1 MQGILRPNT
10 IILSGI
16 LDAPAERIIA
26 KGRFVL
32 CLISLLSV
40 HLYPI
45 EPAQYSA
52 AVILALTVYTV
63 LSAGLVALTYRR
75 FLSPSIQRLIH
86 FADFT
91 IISLLLFL
99 TEGLTSPPLV
109 LSTFVL
115 STFVLLAATFRR
127 WKWQEVAAT
136 AVAFGLVLLGASTIR
151 EVITKSSPAGSDL
164 TIAITFGVY
173 LIVVGALL
181 AYVSASNDRS
191 RRQFERLAQP
201 VPNKTASPIEQ
212 ILAHAALVLEA
223 PRILVVWEEAEEP
236 YVYWSY
242 LRNGHYQESRE
253 FVGTFGNLVDPSL
266 RNISFLMDNARLE
279 FLWESNGPR
288 RIQSPAIDTD
298 LVAKFSICSVTTAA
312 FAGTICTG
320 RVFALDC
327 GDPTDNLV
335 LAKLISCRI
344 GMRLDRLALQRQT
357 EAAIVAREKMRLIQ
371 DLHDGVLQSLSA
383 ATLQLS
389 LVDKTP
395 DPASRLAL
403 VTQLLAKEQRRI
415 RKFVEET
422 HIKSTSLQGA
432 VVNGDLRQVVQD
444 SGHYWNCTTSFSLA
458 PDNATIP
465 EPIVDQ
471 LSFMLTEA
479 VANAARHGGAS
490 NIEVAMER
498 ADGHLDINIR
508 DNGRG
513 FAPPVEHK
521 HVDQPASIRE
531 RVRALGGSINVTSFP
546 DGAELAIRVPLP

>member
-1 MQGILRPNT
+1 MPLLRILQRIVRSETILR
-10 IILSGI
+10 SDI
-16 LDAPAERIIA
+16 LDAPAEQIIA
-26 KGRFVL
+26 QGRFVL

-40 HLYPI
+40 HLHPT

-52 AVILALTVYTV
+52 AVILVLTVYTV

-75 FLSPSIQRLIH
+75 FLSPSTQQLIH

-99 TEGLTSPPLV
+99 IEGLTSPSLV
-109 LSTFVL
+109 LSTLVL

-127 WKWQEVAAT
+127 WKWQEVVAT
-136 AVAFGLVLLGASTIR
+136 AAAFGLVLLVANIIR
-151 EVITKSSPAGSDL
+151 EVITKSSPVGGDL
-164 TIAITFGVY
+164 TIAITLGAY

-181 AYVSASNDRS
+181 AYVNASNERS
-191 RRQFERLAQP
+191 RKRFERLAQP
-201 VPNKTASPIEQ
+201 VPLASPIEQ
-212 ILAHAALVLEA
+212 ILAHAALILEA

-242 LRNGHYQESRE
+242 LRNGYYQEGRE
-253 FVGTFGNLVDPSL
+253 SAGKFGNLVDPCVS
-266 RNISFLMDNARLE
+266 D
-279 FLWESNGPR
+279 GPR
-288 RIQSPAIDTD
+288 RIQSPVIDTD
-298 LVAKFSICSVTTAA
+298 LVAKFSICSVITAA
-312 FAGTICTG
+312 FAATICTG

-327 GDPTDNLV
+327 GGATDDLV

-344 GMRLDRLALQRQT
+344 GMRLDRVALQRQT
-357 EAAIVAREKMRLIQ
+357 EAGIAARERMYLIQ

-403 VTQLLAKEQRRI
+403 VMQLLAKEQRRI
-415 RKFVEET
+415 REFVEDT
-422 HIKSTSLQGA
+422 HIKSTSPQDS
-432 VVNGDLRQVVQD
+432 VVSGDLQQVVQD
-444 SGHYWNCTTSFSLA
+444 SGRYWNCTTSFSLT
-458 PDNATIP
+458 PDNATMP
-465 EPIVDQ
+465 QPIADQ

-490 NIEVAMER
+490 NIEVAMQK
-498 ADGHLDINIR
+498 ANGHLDINIR

-513 FAPPVEHK
+513 FGCLVGHK
-521 HVDQPASIRE
+521 HVDQPTSIGE
-531 RVRALGGSINVTSFP
+531 RVRALGGSLNVTSFP
-546 DGAELAIRVPLP
+546 DGVELAIRVPVP